1 MSKNIFKII
10 IFILVLISPEL
21 FLIPIVKAENNPSNL
36 DNYVE
41 YFYNR
46 YSKHFDQNGLIYSQ
60 PEYGILE
67 PALPQK
73 IREWISLISYYKYRA
88 MAGDQNA
95 KNIIRFGILNGYN
108 ELLNRGSKSQ
118 SFQEAEAHFLTIQI
132 LKKIPELLKSKTREA
147 IDNIIELYLED
158 GIKAPDT
165 ENRALV
171 SGAHWQYINNYLF
184 EKEIINSEKKKYF
197 DDLIQNKIDMAIAES
212 INSDYWYLENSL
224 QDFSVHYHAVSAF
237 MLMAYGELTEQTKY
251 LDIAQQMYNNLKKI
265 TLADGTIP
273 AQIGHRPSALGA
285 QFYLM
290 TGLSAY
296 YFNDNDYMNYLNLT
310 GGNNFFQDPQYP
322 HRLEYHSQNKF
333 NDDYAFSDIAELGLI
348 IPKLKNLELYYK
360 INLPQSEQDFIDN
373 TFYIKNTGKEIF
385 LNKI

>member
-132 LKKIPELLKSKTREA
+132 LKKIPELLKRLLTAKDNVLTLKSFDNCGNISFGIHEYIDIPGTKYDPKIGIMGLQASVTLGRPGFRIGKRRIQTSKVGKTHKITKEEA
-147 IDNIIELYLED
+147 I
-158 GIKAPDT
+158 
-165 ENRALV
+165 
-171 SGAHWQYINNYLF
+171 
-184 EKEIINSEKKKYF
+184 
-197 DDLIQNKIDMAIAES
+197 
-212 INSDYWYLENSL
+212 
-224 QDFSVHYHAVSAF
+224 AF
-237 MLMAYGELTEQTKY
+237 MKTN
-251 LDIAQQMYNNLKKI
+251 YNVIIKEE
-265 TLADGTIP
+265 AD
-273 AQIGHRPSALGA
+273 
-285 QFYLM
+285 
-290 TGLSAY
+290 
-296 YFNDNDYMNYLNLT
+296 
-310 GGNNFFQDPQYP
+310 
-322 HRLEYHSQNKF
+322 LE
-333 NDDYAFSDIAELGLI
+333 E
-348 IPKLKNLELYYK
+348 
-360 INLPQSEQDFIDN
+360 
-373 TFYIKNTGKEIF
+373 
-385 LNKI
+385 